1 MKKKIIIFG
10 YGKKSTKISNYTK
23 DKTNFIFTFKR
34 KININKSLDEFDLI
48 VLYGYRKI
56 VDNFFIKKYYN
67 KLVNL
72 HISYLPY
79 NRGAHPNYW
88 SWVNK
93 TPHGITIHRVIP
105 KVDAGDILFQ
115 KKVNI
120 QIKNMTF
127 KKSYKIL
134 RLEMDKF
141 FSQKL
146 SKIIYND
153 FKLKK
158 QKKIKNNFHKK
169 KDLPKIM
176 KKNWDVSIKKYL
188 NKIILN

>member
-10 YGKKSTKISNYTK
+10 YDRKSTKITNYIK
-23 DKTNFIFTFKR
+23 NKKKFIFVFKK
-34 KININKSLDEFDLI
+34 KINNIKNLKKFDLI
-48 VLYGYRKI
+48 ALYGYRKI
-56 VDNFFIKKYYN
+56 VNNKFIKKYNN

-79 NRGAHPNYW
+79 NRGAYPNYW

-93 TPHGITIHRVIP
+93 TPHGITIHRVST
-105 KVDAGDILFQ
+105 KVDGGDIIFQ
-115 KKVNI
+115 KKI
-120 QIKNMTF
+120 KIPIKNMTF
-127 KKSYKIL
+127 QKSYKIL
-134 RLEMDKF
+134 RLEMDRF
-141 FSQKL
+141 FSNKI
-146 SKIIYND
+146 SKIIDHN